1 MRNHNVDSS
10 SYSYIVLCATTTSY
24 FWGKFTIKNRI
35 VRMHSVFFAI
45 KTKKKSFLFLYS
57 RKKAYFCPK
66 KLHHRRN
73 EIKKFLIDEINSSNN
88 KQ

>member
-1 MRNHNVDSS
+1 
-10 SYSYIVLCATTTSY
+10 
-24 FWGKFTIKNRI
+24 
-35 VRMHSVFFAI
+35 MHSVFFAI
-45 KTKKKSFLFLYS
+45 KTKKKSFLFLYL

>member
-1 MRNHNVDSS
+1 
-10 SYSYIVLCATTTSY
+10 
-24 FWGKFTIKNRI
+24 
-35 VRMHSVFFAI
+35 MHSVFFAI

-73 EIKKFLIDEINSSNN
+73 KIKKLPQGRNKIKNFLIEEINSSNN